1 MTDGTGYSGIHNAKC
16 LRGQSGIFAVPGW
29 VWEESTFWKIART
42 GLWPSKTT
50 CRVSIPVGADCLFS
64 RPRPIGP
71 FSGWLYYSGTYVA
84 PPGCINTST
93 GAFQPGRKSL
103 GLSLTFYVADVV
115 LWVVVLVLLCFVA
128 LGLFL
133 QAFYI

>member
-1 MTDGTGYSGIHNAKC
+1 MTDENGYAGIDNAKC
-16 LRGQSGIFAVPGW
+16 LRGRSGIFAVPGF
-29 VWEESTFWKIART
+29 VWQENTLWKIVRT

-50 CRVSIPVGADCLFS
+50 RWVSIPVTAEALFS

-71 FSGWLYYSGTYVA
+71 FSGWLYYFRTYVA
-84 PPGCINTST
+84 PPGCINMMT
-93 GAFQPGRKSL
+93 GSFQPGRRSVGFCL
-103 GLSLTFYVADVV
+103 NLYVADVV
-115 LWVVVLVLLCFVA
+115 LWVAVLVLVFFVT